1 MAAKKFNL
9 EELRAIREEWT
20 KIPLDAIPEQY
31 RALYSARKDAVDM
44 YIEGQNSSMI
54 TQKTGID
61 YTNVSRLITKC
72 LRTNRDGDYY
82 GYQALIPQIKMH
94 TDFEK
99 NATVGRFT
107 RLLRDYPS
115 LRDFIAGNYFG
126 DKKYTLEKNMNLTTL
141 HQKFLKE
148 CLRLGIHEHEY
159 PFNTENRAYVS
170 LSKYIKALQKENINN
185 QVKRENKNNRQKIY
199 STGIGKRYS
208 KTALAP
214 FQAVQVDGHIIDLEY
229 TVEIVNIDGTISRT
243 TATRAWLFA
252 VIDEATRCILGYSVS
267 QEFNYNQYDVVDA
280 IKNAIIPKETLNF
293 TIDGLKYPENGG
305 FYSLAFPELKYALFD
320 ILKLDNA
327 KSHLAKYTVNKIVDE
342 LQATVSFGSVAT
354 PETRGI
360 IERFFGSLET
370 RGFHKL
376 PMTTGSS
383 INDLK
388 RNNPEAM
395 ALKYNITYDQ
405 IVELLE
411 ASIATYNN
419 TPHSGIENL
428 TPLESMRKKIYEAGM
443 MPTLAEE
450 CMIQTI
456 NELNYQ
462 TETRKV
468 IGGKNGKRAYINFKG
483 AEYRSKELSL
493 TGCYIGQI
501 ITVRYNPRDIST
513 VEAYT
518 TDGMYIGTLFAKGEF
533 GTKSHSVKTRKL
545 ANKLS
550 RERGRDKL
558 EFDTPIAALEQQLS
572 DNGKKSRRDATKAD
586 IIRREQNTLTPSQLA
601 QQTKNKEN
609 IIELE
614 QKATNINSKK
624 LKYEDIK
631 DLTPEELYEMMY
643 GIRRG

>member
-1 MAAKKFNL
+1 MATKKYDL
-9 EELRAIREEWT
+9 AELRAIREEWT
-20 KIPLDAIPEQY
+20 DIPLEAIPEQY
-31 RALYSARKDAVDM
+31 RAIFKARKTAVDM
-44 YIEGQNSSMI
+44 YIDGQKSSVI
-54 TQKTGID
+54 TERTDVNYTYIPKLIERCIKLDTTG
-61 YTNVSRLITKC
+61 C
-72 LRTNRDGDYY
+72 YY
-82 GYQALIPQIKMH
+82 GYQALIPWLRTDNPIDTNSFIK
-94 TDFEK
+94 
-99 NATVGRFT
+99 NFT
-107 RLLRDYPS
+107 NLLNEYPS
-115 LRDFIAGNYFG
+115 LKDFIAGNYFG

-148 CLRLGIHEHEY
+148 CLRLGVQEHEY

-170 LSKYIKALQKENINN
+170 LSKYIKTLQKENINK
-185 QVKRENKNNRQKIY
+185 QATRENKNNRQKIY

-229 TVEIVNIDGTISRT
+229 TVEIANIDGTISVT

-267 QEFNYNQYDVVDA
+267 QEFNYNQYDVIDA
-280 IKNAIIPKETLNF
+280 IRDAIIPKETMDF

-327 KSHLAKYTVNKIVDE
+327 KSHLAKHTINKIVDA
-342 LQATVSFGSVAT
+342 LQTTVSFGSVAT

-376 PMTTGSS
+376 PMTTGNS
-383 INDLK
+383 INDIK
-388 RNNPEAM
+388 RQDPEAA
-395 ALKYNITYDQ
+395 ALKYNITFDQ

-411 ASIATYNN
+411 VLIATYNN

-428 TPLESMRKKIYEAGM
+428 TPLESMRKKIFEAGM
-443 MPTLAEE
+443 MPTLAEDD
-450 CMIQTI
+450 MIQTI
-456 NELNYQ
+456 NELNFQ

-468 IGGKNGKRAYINFKG
+468 VGGKNGKRAYVNFKG
-483 AEYRSKELSL
+483 VEYRSRELSL
-493 TGCYIGQI
+493 TGFYIGQT
-501 ITVRYNPRDIST
+501 ITIRYNPRDIST

-518 TDGMYIGTLFAKGEF
+518 ADGMYIGTLSAKGEF
-533 GTKSHSVKTRKL
+533 GTKSHSVKTRKI
-545 ANKLS
+545 ANKLA
-550 RERGRDKL
+550 RERGRAKL

-572 DNGKKSRRDATKAD
+572 DSGKKSRRDATKAD
-586 IIRREQNTLTPSQLA
+586 IIRREQKAPTPSQLA
-601 QQTKNKEN
+601 KDAKNEDK
-609 IIELE
+609 IIEL
-614 QKATNINSKK
+614 KKNTTNSKD

-631 DLTPEELYEMMY
+631 DLTPEELYEVMY
-643 GIRRG
+643 GTRRR

>member
-1 MAAKKFNL
+1 MATKKFDL
-9 EELRAIREEWT
+9 AELRAIREEWT
-20 KIPLDAIPEQY
+20 DIPLEAIPEQH
-31 RALYSARKDAVDM
+31 RSLYNARKNAVDM
-44 YIEGQNSSMI
+44 YIEGQKSSDI
-54 TQKTGID
+54 TQRTGID
-61 YTNVSRLITKC
+61 YTNISRLIKKC
-72 LRTNRDGDYY
+72 LRTNFDGDYY
-82 GYQALIPQIKMH
+82 GYQALIPQIK
-94 TDFEK
+94 TRTSFEK
-99 NATVGRFT
+99 KIATGRFMK
-107 RLLRDYPS
+107 LLTTYPS
-115 LRDFIAGNYFG
+115 LKDFIAGNYFG

-148 CLRLGIHEHEY
+148 CLRLSVQEHEY

-170 LSKYIKALQKENINN
+170 LSKYIKTLQKENINK
-185 QVKRENKNNRQKIY
+185 QATRENKNNRQKLY

-229 TVEIVNIDGTISRT
+229 TVEIANIDGTISVT

-267 QEFNYNQYDVVDA
+267 QEFNYNQYDVIDA
-280 IKNAIIPKETLNF
+280 IRDAIIPKETMDF

-327 KSHLAKYTVNKIVDE
+327 KSHLAKHTVNKIVDE
-342 LQATVSFGSVAT
+342 LQTTVSFGSVAT

-388 RNNPEAM
+388 RNDPEAA

-411 ASIATYNN
+411 ALIAAYNN

-428 TPLESMRKKIYEAGM
+428 TPLESMRKKIFEAGM

-450 CMIQTI
+450 SMIQTI
-456 NELNYQ
+456 NELNFQ

-483 AEYRSKELSL
+483 AEYRSRELSL
-493 TGCYIGQI
+493 TGFYIGQT
-501 ITVRYNPRDIST
+501 ITIRYNPRDIST

-518 TDGMYIGTLFAKGEF
+518 SDGMHIGTLFAKGEF
-533 GTKSHSVKTRKL
+533 GTKSHSVKTRKI
-545 ANKLS
+545 ANKLA

-572 DNGKKSRRDATKAD
+572 DSGKKSRRDATKAD
-586 IIRREQNTLTPSQLA
+586 IIRREQKAPTPSKLA
-601 QQTKNKEN
+601 KDAENKDR
-609 IIELE
+609 IVKLK
-614 QKATNINSKK
+614 QKATNSKD
-624 LKYEDIK
+624 LKYEEIK
-631 DLTPEELYEMMY
+631 DLTPEELYEIMY
-643 GIRRG
+643 GTRRC

>member
-1 MAAKKFNL
+1 MATKKFNL
-9 EELRAIREEWT
+9 EELRLIREEWIE
-20 KIPLDAIPEQY
+20 IPLDAIPEKY
-31 RALYSARKDAVDM
+31 KSTFKDRKTAVDM
-44 YIEGQNSSMI
+44 YINGQKSSII
-54 TQKTGID
+54 TEQTNIN
-61 YTNVSRLITKC
+61 YTYIPKLIEKC
-72 LRTNRDGDYY
+72 LRLDNDGFYY
-82 GYQALIPQIKMH
+82 GYQALIPWFR
-94 TDFEK
+94 TEESTLNTK
-99 NATVGRFT
+99 NFT
-107 RLLRDYPS
+107 RLLQDYPS
-115 LRDFIAGNYFG
+115 LKDFISGNYFG
-126 DKKYTLEKNMNLTTL
+126 NKKYTLEKNMNLTTL

-148 CLRLGIHEHEY
+148 CLRLGVQEHEY

-170 LSKYIKALQKENINN
+170 LSKYIKTLQKKHINK
-185 QVKRENKNNRQKIY
+185 QAKRENKNNRQKLY
-199 STGIGKRYS
+199 STGIGQRYMR
-208 KTALAP
+208 TALAP
-214 FQAVQVDGHIIDLEY
+214 FQTVQVDGHIIDLEY
-229 TVEIVNIDGTISRT
+229 TIEIANIDGTISRT

-267 QEFNYNQYDVVDA
+267 QEFNYNQYDVIDA
-280 IKNAIIPKETLNF
+280 IKNAIVPKETINF

-305 FYSLAFPELKYALFD
+305 FYSLAFPELKYVLFD

-327 KSHLAKYTVNKIVDE
+327 KSHLAKHTVNKIVDD
-342 LQATVSFGSVAT
+342 LQTTISFGSVAT

-388 RNNPEAM
+388 RSNPETS

-405 IVELLE
+405 IIELLD
-411 ASIATYNN
+411 ALIAEYNN

-450 CMIQTI
+450 NMICTI

-462 TETRKV
+462 MDTRKV
-468 IGGKNGKRAYINFKG
+468 VGGKNGKRAYINFKG
-483 AEYRSKELSL
+483 VEYRSRELSL
-493 TGCYIGQI
+493 TGDYIGQT
-501 ITVRYNPRDIST
+501 ITIRYNPRDISN

-518 TDGMYIGTLFAKGEF
+518 ANGAYIGTLFAKGEF
-533 GTKSHSVKTRKL
+533 GTKSHSVKTRKI
-545 ANKLS
+545 ANKLA
-550 RERGRDKL
+550 RERGRNKL

-586 IIRREQNTLTPSQLA
+586 IIRREQNASTPSQLA
-601 QQTKNKEN
+601 DEKKNEKKIVEPKQN
-609 IIELE
+609 
-614 QKATNINSKK
+614 TNNPKD

-631 DLTPEELYEMMY
+631 DLTPEELYEVMY
-643 GIRRG
+643 GK